1 MEGLLTKQSLKEWIE
16 KGADLSLMKELKG
29 NIVKGSIEGK
39 DFSQGMVRKFYQ
51 QVVYFTSQLAS
62 WNRSKEDL
70 FQMLLKLYV
79 LVSYEKGRERDHTL
93 LFTIERAI
101 EILDEKVRNAKKEEE
116 WRCYYERFA
125 FLLESIVAFHKEA
138 VSGKKHSGLDKI

>member
-29 NIVKGSIEGK
+29 NIEKK

-51 QVVYFTSQLAS
+51 QVVHFTSQLAS

-79 LVSYEKGRERDHTL
+79 LVSYERGRDNRDVTL
-93 LFTIERAI
+93 LSTIESAI
-101 EILDEKVRNAKKEEE
+101 EILDEKVRNAKEEEE
-116 WRCYYERFA
+116 WRRYYERFA

-138 VSGKKHSGLDKI
+138 AYVKKALGFR